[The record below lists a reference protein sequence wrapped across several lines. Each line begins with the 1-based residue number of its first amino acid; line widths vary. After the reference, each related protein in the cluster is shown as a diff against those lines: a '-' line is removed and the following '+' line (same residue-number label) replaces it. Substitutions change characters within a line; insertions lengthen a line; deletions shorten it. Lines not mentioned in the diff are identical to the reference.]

1 MDDNKRKAAAERKR
15 KQREREKAMDIKTVS
30 VKLSSREREQLANL
44 CRVRAGIKDPYDVD
58 EYIALLIA
66 RDHERLQQQLA
77 ELDGKCCG
85 KCKSPLPTGC
95 GGLFQGEA
103 VCFHHISKKELA
115 L

>member
-1 MDDNKRKAAAERKR
+1 MSDQKKALATARKR

-30 VKLSSREREQLANL
+30 VKLSSREREQLATL
-44 CRVRAGIKDPYDVD
+44 CRVRAGIKDAYDTD

-66 RDHERLQQQLA
+66 RDHERLQQQLK

-85 KCKSPLPTGC
+85 KCKSPLPEGC
-95 GGLFQGEA
+95 GGLFKGEA
-103 VCFHHISKKELA
+103 VCFHHMSKKELA